1 MLRSK
6 IITQRRSEAAYLALI
21 ALLVCLVTVPFS
33 CACAP
38 DKAVMLTETYI
49 VQAGDTLDAIS
60 YKYMAKNDYGPR
72 DVREFREGI
81 IELNWDKV
89 FAGRVPHG
97 LLMPGDKLQIN
108 YWAKGGESSGKH

>member
-6 IITQRRSEAAYLALI
+6 VISQRRSDAAYIGLV
-21 ALLVCLVTVPFS
+21 ALLVCLVIMPFS

-38 DKAVMLTETYI
+38 DSAVKVTETYI

-60 YKYMAKNDYGPR
+60 YRYMTKNDYGPR

-81 IELNWDKV
+81 IENNWDKV
-89 FAGRVPHG
+89 FAGRTPHG
-97 LLMPGDKLQIN
+97 LLMPGDKLVIN
-108 YWAKGGESSGKH
+108 YWVKGGENN